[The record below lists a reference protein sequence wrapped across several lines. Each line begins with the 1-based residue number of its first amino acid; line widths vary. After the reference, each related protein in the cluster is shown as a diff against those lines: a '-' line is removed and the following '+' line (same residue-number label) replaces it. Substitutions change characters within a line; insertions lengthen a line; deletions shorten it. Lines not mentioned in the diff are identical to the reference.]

1 MASYRENKRGSA
13 TVFIC
18 MILSA
23 TLLLTGF
30 FGEAAAG
37 LASRPYANS
46 IFDLAGRSILSEY
59 DRTLKSRYGLYG
71 FQLSDENIE
80 ELIAEYAGMSF
91 SRGWG
96 KSSLL
101 PLEIREVSVDTSEY
115 VLTNVDLL
123 EEQIVDHMKYRILID
138 SLSILELL
146 DFSETGS
153 DDTPTDRGSEDL
165 QSGQAKS
172 SRTLRNSRIIN
183 ELPSRLLQGMDGGL
197 ISILNLPRPAEMGQ
211 IAYKE
216 LCLNRYIVKY
226 FRHDLDEA
234 EWKDT
239 FFRNEIEYI
248 LCGRLSDE
256 ANRNIVYLSLLS
268 FRTVIN
274 SAHIYSDS
282 SKWNAVTAA
291 ATLVGGGVATAAALA
306 AITAVWAGAEAAS
319 DMGRLDRGERV
330 PLIKTADDWV
340 LDLDNALSGIVET
353 AASPQS
359 DEKGLCYED
368 YLFLLL
374 CFKNREGKLI
384 RIMDLIQLN
393 IKGSVNED
401 FAMTECLSGFRF
413 KAELS
418 RARGFPGI
426 FSLRRGDFEGIHV
439 Y

>member
-1 MASYRENKRGSA
+1 MASCKVNKRGSA

-37 LASRPYANS
+37 QASRPYANS
-46 IFDLAGRSILSEY
+46 ILDLAGRSILSEY
-59 DRTLKSRYGLYG
+59 DRTLKSRYGIYG
-71 FQLSDENIE
+71 FLLSDENIE
-80 ELIAEYAGMSF
+80 KLIAEYAGMSF

-101 PLEIREVSVDTSEY
+101 PLEIREIHVDTGEY
-115 VLTNVDLL
+115 VLTNLDLL
-123 EEQIVDHMKYRILID
+123 EEQIVDHMKYRIVID
-138 SLSILELL
+138 SLNILDLL
-146 DFSETGS
+146 DFSETDI
-153 DDTPTDRGSEDL
+153 DDTLPGTDPENL
-165 QSGQAKS
+165 QTVQAIS
-172 SRTLRNSRIIN
+172 SRTLRNSRIID
-183 ELPSRLLQGMDGGL
+183 ELPSSLLQGMDGGF
-197 ISILNLPRPAEMGQ
+197 ISILNLPKPAEMGQ
-211 IAYKE
+211 IAYNE
-216 LCLNRYIVKY
+216 LCSNRYILKY

-234 EWKDT
+234 KWNDT
-239 FFRNEIEYI
+239 FFKNEIEYI

-256 ANRNIVYLSLLS
+256 TNRNIVYLSLLS

-291 ATLVGGGVATAAALA
+291 ATMVGGGVATAAALA

-340 LDLDNALSGIVET
+340 LDLDKALSGIAET
-353 AASPQS
+353 AVPPKS
-359 DEKGLCYED
+359 DENGLCYED
-368 YLFLLL
+368 YLFLML
-374 CFKNREGKLI
+374 CFKSRESKLI

-401 FAMTECLSGFRF
+401 FAMAECLSGFRF